1 MIATPASILRTL
13 LIAAAAT
20 LSWLAPAYADD
31 VLIVKESSRSV
42 PETIDALQKVL
53 EAKGISVFGRVDH
66 QANAKKAGLE
76 LPPTT
81 LLIFGNPKLGTPLMQ
96 TNRQIGIDLPMKALA
111 WQDADGKVHLGYT
124 DPKNLEARHGI
135 EGRDAIFAK
144 MAKALGSM
152 TDKAAGK

>member
-1 MIATPASILRTL
+1 MIALPASILRTL
-13 LIAAAAT
+13 LIAAATFA
-20 LSWLAPAYADD
+20 WLAPAHAGSPM
-31 VLIVKESSRSV
+31 VVKESTKSV
-42 PETIDALQKVL
+42 SETIDALQKVL
-53 EAKGISVFGRVDH
+53 EAKGIGVFGRVDH

-111 WQDADGKVHLGYT
+111 WQDADGKVYIGYT
-124 DPKNLEARHGI
+124 DPEKLKARYGI
-135 EGRDAIFAK
+135 AGRDAIFAK
-144 MAKALGSM
+144 MAKALGAM